1 MADIK
6 LYEIDSALQLNQE
19 INSGRGLAYKPVLK
33 EIDLDS
39 HDPLENMRIIDK
51 VYKCRDRLR
60 KLDFSNND
68 IVFHILYD
76 DNIDKIVLLR
86 VDGFCYNKSREIS
99 IAIPDIVQVVPKI
112 DMIFNISGAEK
123 IIVQTVNPVKI
134 IRFYDI
140 VSFELLLYIKDK
152 IKSKD
157 EEVEIS
163 SNDGDDQF
171 KILDIT
177 ECETDIPKIEET
189 KGLKHSVDSKHKI
202 LDECDRQELI
212 DMYDYMLRHPLDY
225 LVQEG
230 NNLINWAI
238 RNQRSIYTKYD
249 TLIVSQ
255 YTFKNLIQT
264 ARENGR
270 YGESESSIAGLFS
283 KYGMRNIA
291 CIDIDTCNEYGN
303 KETQIDIAGIAD
315 LNRLFC
321 ECYAIEEIN
330 LTKLFKNI
338 QPVRMSE
345 AFRYCNSA
353 NKIDIRGLDG
363 QRLVD
368 MSSMFHSCM
377 SLDDLNMQGIDTSHV
392 IKMNSM
398 LQDCHSLERLD
409 KTGICDFD
417 TSSLEYT
424 CWMFYFCIHLIDI
437 DLHKWT
443 GTKIKDASNMFK
455 DCHKLQKVDISN
467 LKLDNLIGYQFMFG
481 NCDDIIEIIF
491 GERALGLKPQS
502 IKQCSWY
509 FSDTEL
515 GLLDISKAN
524 YDVVKQMIMGQP
536 EVLND
541 KEFQRSIKRIR
552 VRPEDRAKAIQDL
565 GKYVVA
571 QV

>member
-6 LYEIDSALQLNQE
+6 LYEIDSVLQLNQE
-19 INSGRGLAYKPVLK
+19 INYGRGLTYKPVLK

-39 HDPLENMRIIDK
+39 HDTLENHENMGIIDK

-68 IVFHILYD
+68 IVFHMLYD
-76 DNIDKIVLLR
+76 DNIDKLVLLQI
-86 VDGFCYNKSREIS
+86 DGFCYNKSREIS

-112 DMIFNISGAEK
+112 DSIFNISGAEK
-123 IIVQTVNPVKI
+123 IAVQTVNPVEI

-140 VSFELLLYIKDK
+140 VAFELLLYIKDK

-157 EEVEIS
+157 EEVEIL
-163 SNDGDDQF
+163 SNDGGDQF
-171 KILDIT
+171 KVLDIT
-177 ECETDIPKIEET
+177 ELETDIPSIEET
-189 KGLKHSVDSKHKI
+189 EDLKHKVDSKHKI
-202 LDECDRQELI
+202 PDDYNRQELI
-212 DMYDYMLRHPLDY
+212 DMYDYMLKHPLDY

-230 NNLINWAI
+230 NDLIGWAI

-270 YGESESSIAGLFS
+270 YEESEASIAGLFS

-291 CIDIDTCNEYGN
+291 CTDIDNDYD
-303 KETQIDIAGIAD
+303 ETQIDIAEIAD

-321 ECYAIEEIN
+321 ECYDVEEID
-330 LTKLFKNI
+330 LSKLFKNI

-368 MSSMFHSCM
+368 MSYMFHSCM

-398 LQDCHSLERLD
+398 LQDCHSLENLED
-409 KTGICDFD
+409 TGICDFD
-417 TSSLEYT
+417 VSSLEYT

-443 GTKIKDASNMFK
+443 GTKIKDASDMFK
-455 DCHKLQKVDISN
+455 DCHKLQKVDISS

-481 NCDDIIEIIF
+481 NCDDIVEIIF
-491 GERALGLKPQS
+491 GERTAELRTSS
-502 IKQCSWY
+502 IKRCSWY
-509 FSDTEL
+509 FSETEL

-524 YDVVKQMIMGQP
+524 YDVIKQMIMGQP

-541 KEFQRSIKRIR
+541 KDFQRSIKRIR

-565 GKYVVA
+565 GKCVVA
-571 QV
+571 

>member
-19 INSGRGLAYKPVLK
+19 INYGRGLAYKPVLK
-33 EIDLDS
+33 EVDLDS
-39 HDPLENMRIIDK
+39 HNQQEHQDIVDK
-51 VYKCRDRLR
+51 VYKCRDRLK
-60 KLDFSNND
+60 KLDFLNND
-68 IVFHILYD
+68 IVFHMLYD
-76 DNIDKIVLLR
+76 DNIDKIVLLQ
-86 VDGFCYNKSREIS
+86 VDGFCYNKSGEIS
-99 IAIPDIVQVVPKI
+99 IAIPDIVQVVPKL

-123 IIVQTVNPVKI
+123 IAVQTINPVKI

-140 VSFELLLYIKDK
+140 VAFELLLLRIKERITSQESESESEK
-152 IKSKD
+152 NQLKR
-157 EEVEIS
+157 
-163 SNDGDDQF
+163 
-171 KILDIT
+171 LDLT

-189 KGLKHSVDSKHKI
+189 EGLKHRVDSKHKI
-202 LDECDRQELI
+202 PDDYSRNSLM
-212 DMYDYMLRHPLDY
+212 DMYDYILKHPLDY
-225 LVQEG
+225 TVLEK
-230 NNLINWAI
+230 NDLISWAI
-238 RNQRSIYTKYD
+238 RNGRSINTKYD
-249 TLIVSQ
+249 SLIVSQ

-264 ARENGR
+264 ARENSR
-270 YGESESSIAGLFS
+270 YVESEASIAGLFS
-283 KYGMRNIA
+283 KYGMRSIT
-291 CIDIDTCNEYGN
+291 CIDIDDEHDEHDYS
-303 KETQIDIAGIAD
+303 ETQIDMSEIAD

-321 ECYAIEEIN
+321 ECYDIEEIN

-363 QRLVD
+363 YRLVD
-368 MSSMFHSCM
+368 MSYMFHSCM

-417 TSSLEYT
+417 VSSLEYT

-443 GTKIKDASNMFK
+443 GTKIKDASDMFK
-455 DCHKLQKVDISN
+455 DCYKLQRVDISN

-481 NCDDIIEIIF
+481 NCDNIAEIIF
-491 GERALGLKPQS
+491 GERTVELKTQS
-502 IKQCSWY
+502 IKQCSWF
-509 FSDTEL
+509 FSDTQL
-515 GLLDISKAN
+515 GLLDMSKAD
-524 YDVVKQMIMGQP
+524 YSVVKQMIMGQP

-571 QV
+571 

>member
-19 INSGRGLAYKPVLK
+19 INYGRGLAYKPVLK

-39 HDPLENMRIIDK
+39 HKYLENMGIMDK

-68 IVFHILYD
+68 IVFH
-76 DNIDKIVLLR
+76 
-86 VDGFCYNKSREIS
+86 
-99 IAIPDIVQVVPKI
+99 
-112 DMIFNISGAEK
+112 
-123 IIVQTVNPVKI
+123 
-134 IRFYDI
+134 
-140 VSFELLLYIKDK
+140 
-152 IKSKD
+152 
-157 EEVEIS
+157 
-163 SNDGDDQF
+163 
-171 KILDIT
+171 
-177 ECETDIPKIEET
+177 
-189 KGLKHSVDSKHKI
+189 
-202 LDECDRQELI
+202 
-212 DMYDYMLRHPLDY
+212 
-225 LVQEG
+225 
-230 NNLINWAI
+230 
-238 RNQRSIYTKYD
+238 
-249 TLIVSQ
+249 
-255 YTFKNLIQT
+255 
-264 ARENGR
+264 
-270 YGESESSIAGLFS
+270 
-283 KYGMRNIA
+283 
-291 CIDIDTCNEYGN
+291 
-303 KETQIDIAGIAD
+303 
-315 LNRLFC
+315 
-321 ECYAIEEIN
+321 
-330 LTKLFKNI
+330 
-338 QPVRMSE
+338 
-345 AFRYCNSA
+345 
-353 NKIDIRGLDG
+353 
-363 QRLVD
+363 

-467 LKLDNLIGYQFMFG
+467 LKLDNLIGYQFMFR

-491 GERALGLKPQS
+491 GERTLGLKPQS

-524 YDVVKQMIMGQP
+524 YDAVKKMIMGQP

-571 QV
+571 